1 MKNLKSSVVS
11 LLLLGGLVCFT
22 GCQNDDE
29 LSGDASIEDYVPEGA
44 KDVAGGALVHI
55 IDEDDLENRALPLSV
70 LREVDIEPAHSD
82 YIKFTCEQ
90 KEDGK
95 WYVVPQIVRALDKPF
110 EIIPVKITPREY
122 PEKARTVLMVLRQG
136 STETKAGD
144 PITSVYSE
152 VLGKSTRCYDEFGN
166 TVGSVLLYDKI
177 SQLGEEYLTAN
188 TTQKEF
194 SMIEFSGDSYEKTME
209 NWSFNV
215 GASFKKTRKQGLTR
229 SDKRTLEDKYKNPKT
244 RARHKAEILRD
255 KPTYVWS
262 GSFDFG
268 MSGSISASEAYEYYL
283 NLYHVKMSEVK
294 LNMSAFEQEKKD
306 TTLLAL
312 LSPTFVN
319 ALNVEN
325 IDATSFFDNWGTDVI
340 TQGSFGGY
348 NIYIYGRKE
357 NVYEQ
362 SVGFD
367 AQGKLQRSK
376 PTTSGTTWQD
386 IYKNAHSDYAE
397 GHFDVAYQN
406 QNYEQASKAVSLQFS
421 TGGDL
426 AIDDPQKWLDGFNS
440 DGSDSK
446 WALISYSVSSDEKND
461 SICHFYPIEE
471 IVGQIA
477 FTYDQIVTDPTE
489 ADAEALSRLLDNY
502 SELLNAKD
510 DYLNSKEV
518 ITRAKSRLVLA
529 DIIIKSGTNGHK
541 KGEPEPFV
549 AQDPND
555 QNNYLVYYPMM
566 ANMNAPTNKGY
577 AFEFSQKEYVVASD
591 EDDKYIYYAMAP
603 SEDCLGIVDAVFCQK
618 ETAEGFPNGRYYVS
632 RGVHADENMPGALD
646 NNYLFVKY
654 YDEGVDQDPA
664 KKVTAIAMV
673 NRDDE
678 DKIIASTGGSELR
691 MNATQTEENKFNEFW
706 SRDKWDWYTGEERV
720 GKNWVFYK
728 GGLVFHNRFFV
739 VYTTQDL
746 AIEHFRESSVWQP
759 KKWGE

>member
-29 LSGDASIEDYVPEGA
+29 LSEDASIEDYVPEGA

-70 LREVDIEPAHSD
+70 LREVDIEPAQSD

-152 VLGKSTRCYDEFGN
+152 VLGKSTRCYNEFGN

-215 GASFKKTRKQGLTR
+215 GASFKKSRKKGLTDGEMIQWTTNGGTDEGL
-229 SDKRTLEDKYKNPKT
+229 SN
-244 RARHKAEILRD
+244 ILSQ

-268 MSGSISASEAYEYYL
+268 MSGSLSASEAYEYYL

-306 TTLLAL
+306 SALLAL
-312 LSPTFVN
+312 LSPVFVN
-319 ALNVEN
+319 ALNTEMDRN
-325 IDATSFFDNWGTDVI
+325 KANAFFDEWGTDVI

-367 AQGKLQRSK
+367 AQGSLKRSK
-376 PTTSGTTWQD
+376 TTTSGTTWQD

-426 AIDDPQKWLDGFNS
+426 AINDPQKWLDGFNS

-446 WALISYSVSSDEKND
+446 WALISYSVSSDEKTD
-461 SICHFYPIEE
+461 SICHIYPIEE

-477 FTYDQIVTDPTE
+477 FTYEQLVTDRTE
-489 ADAEALSRLLDNY
+489 SDSEALSTLLKNY

-510 DYLNSKEV
+510 DYLNSKLAV
-518 ITRAKSRLVLA
+518 IYPKSRLVLA

-603 SEDCLGIVDAVFCQK
+603 SDDCLGIVDAVFCQK
-618 ETAEGFPNGRYYVS
+618 KTAEGFPNGRYYVA

-664 KKVTAIAMV
+664 KKVTAVAMV
-673 NRDDE
+673 NCDDN